1 VRKRFTYRGKYK
13 PVNPEKY
20 AGNVNNIVYR
30 SSWERRF
37 MVYCDNNEA
46 ITFWSSEE
54 LVIPYISPVD
64 RKQHKYYP
72 DFVIR
77 IQEENKSRTIVIE
90 VKPKKET
97 KPPRKRTKITPRY
110 LSEMKTWS
118 INEAKWKYAKEFCED
133 RKWEFKILTEDQLAQ

>member
-1 VRKRFTYRGKYK
+1 MRKRFTYRGKYK
-13 PVNPEKY
+13 PANPEKY

-64 RKQHKYYP
+64 RRQHKYYP
-72 DFVIR
+72 DFVIK
-77 IQEENKSRTIVIE
+77 IQDARPMRLGLNTSLIQQMEQQYLELYQMINKD
-90 VKPKKET
+90 K
-97 KPPRKRTKITPRY
+97 
-110 LSEMKTWS
+110 
-118 INEAKWKYAKEFCED
+118 
-133 RKWEFKILTEDQLAQ
+133 